1 MKFFVNG
8 ALVKDATLI
17 TSITARGNALNVG
30 ADAQPGQFFKG
41 SLDELRIYNRAL
53 TTAELASGSHFQN
66 DVLTVGLSLPT
77 TIAFLPGGKMLVGE
91 LGGTVQLV
99 LPPYGHPESNP
110 FLQLTNVAHNYSN
123 QGLYT
128 VAVDP
133 AFTTNHYIY
142 VYYTP
147 GTPNHDRLSRFTVNQ
162 SLTSAGNELVLY
174 EDADA
179 SGADHHGGAIMFGN
193 DHMLYLTTGEEFI
206 GPTAQDMTSTEG
218 KILRLDPTDGSAAP
232 GNPFLNTPGVDPR
245 IWASGLR
252 NPFRGY
258 YDAPTGRMIIGDV
271 GYQTTEEINI
281 GAAGANYGW
290 PNAEG
295 PSNNPA
301 YTNPVFSYPH
311 AGHDSAVVGG
321 FVYHGTQFPSTYQGS
336 YFYADYAQHWIR
348 RLTFDANGNVT
359 GAFNFEPTDSAVDG
373 PFGDIVY
380 LTEGPDGALYYV
392 DLGFQLGGNG
402 AGTVRRISYVSGN
415 QPPMA
420 AASATPTSGA
430 APLSVAF
437 SSAGSIDPEG
447 TTLTYSWDFGD
458 GATSTG
464 PNPTHVYATRGS
476 YLARLTVSDGV
487 NELALAPVSIRV
499 GSPPTITDIHHHP
512 VRTGAPSWAG
522 TSSPSAPPPP
532 IQTGSC
538 QRARTSGPS
547 TSFTTATST
556 PAHRRR
562 VPAERSPSR

>member
-1 MKFFVNG
+1 
-8 ALVKDATLI
+8 
-17 TSITARGNALNVG
+17 
-30 ADAQPGQFFKG
+30 
-41 SLDELRIYNRAL
+41 
-53 TTAELASGSHFQN
+53 
-66 DVLTVGLSLPT
+66 
-77 TIAFLPGGKMLVGE
+77 
-91 LGGTVQLV
+91 
-99 LPPYGHPESNP
+99 
-110 FLQLTNVAHNYSN
+110 
-123 QGLYT
+123 
-128 VAVDP
+128 
-133 AFTTNHYIY
+133 
-142 VYYTP
+142 
-147 GTPNHDRLSRFTVNQ
+147 
-162 SLTSAGNELVLY
+162 
-174 EDADA
+174 
-179 SGADHHGGAIMFGN
+179 
-193 DHMLYLTTGEEFI
+193 
-206 GPTAQDMTSTEG
+206 
-218 KILRLDPTDGSAAP
+218 
-232 GNPFLNTPGVDPR
+232 
-245 IWASGLR
+245 
-252 NPFRGY
+252 
-258 YDAPTGRMIIGDV
+258 MIIGDV
-271 GYQTTEEINI
+271 GYQTNEEINI

-311 AGHDSAVVGG
+311 SGHDSAVVGG

-487 NELALAPVSIRV
+487 NESLSSPVSIRV
-499 GSPPTITDIHHHP
+499 GSPPTITAFTTTPSDGGTFVGGDVVTFSATATDPDGLLSASSYVWTVDFLHDSHVHP
-512 VRTGAPSWAG
+512 GSPTTG
-522 TSSPSAPPPP
+522 TSGTFTIPATGHDFSGFTRYRITLTVTDADGLTTTRSATIFP
-532 IQTGSC
+532 TKVNL
-538 QRARTSGPS
+538 T
-547 TSFTTATST
+547 FTTA
-556 PAHRRR
+556 PAGLTLLHRRNR
-562 VPAERSPSR
+562 PHGTVRLRRPRRLPSHDRSARPDRRHHDVHLLVVVRWWRSTAHARRARRRRRRTR